1 MGIQGALLTHFV
13 EPIYL
18 YSVTLG
24 SLFHAHHMF
33 RAVAGRIQ
41 QSVAGLPQ
49 PYKLNVPRW
58 KIVKMKM
65 TFKVYIFLCTCSL
78 KYLFIL
84 VDPLY
89 LSLVLFSFGLVIQS
103 Q

>member
-41 QSVAGLPQ
+41 QSVASLPQ
-49 PYKLNVPRW
+49 SYKLNVPR
-58 KIVKMKM
+58 
-65 TFKVYIFLCTCSL
+65 
-78 KYLFIL
+78 
-84 VDPLY
+84 
-89 LSLVLFSFGLVIQS
+89 
-103 Q
+103 

>member
-1 MGIQGALLTHFV
+1 MREINVKKQFFFQTNLLPDKLARWNVVGVQGALLTHFI

-41 QSVAGLPQ
+41 QTVEGLPQ
-49 PYKLNVPRW
+49 PYRLNVPRY
-58 KIVKMKM
+58 
-65 TFKVYIFLCTCSL
+65 FSASQ
-78 KYLFIL
+78 
-84 VDPLY
+84 PLRV
-89 LSLVLFSFGLVIQS
+89 SVQ
-103 Q
+103 

>member
-1 MGIQGALLTHFV
+1 VVGVQGALLTHFI

-41 QSVAGLPQ
+41 QTVEGLPQ
-49 PYKLNVPRW
+49 PYRLNVPRY
-58 KIVKMKM
+58 
-65 TFKVYIFLCTCSL
+65 F
-78 KYLFIL
+78 
-84 VDPLY
+84 
-89 LSLVLFSFGLVIQS
+89 FSCRRISGSHCHDFTSRLIAD
-103 Q
+103 